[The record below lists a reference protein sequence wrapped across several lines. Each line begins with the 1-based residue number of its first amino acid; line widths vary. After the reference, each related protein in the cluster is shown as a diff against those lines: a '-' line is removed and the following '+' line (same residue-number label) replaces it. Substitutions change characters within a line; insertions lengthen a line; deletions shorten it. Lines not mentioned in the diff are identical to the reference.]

1 MALVFPSPTYPPAP
15 QTHKYTLGLRILH
28 PPVFDSFHNAKAV
41 DFLKIPVTHTFERSR
56 TRTNTRDSCFVLCTP
71 RGSSASSPCGFFFLF
86 GVIRKHDRRLEH
98 SQHKIL
104 RGRAEYGYFILIIIV
119 IASNNRRYIL

>member
-1 MALVFPSPTYPPAP
+1 MTLVLFSAL
-15 QTHKYTLGLRILH
+15 LGGALLLIRA
-28 PPVFDSFHNAKAV
+28 D
-41 DFLKIPVTHTFERSR
+41 
-56 TRTNTRDSCFVLCTP
+56 
-71 RGSSASSPCGFFFLF
+71 FFFLF